1 MTDDPVAGH
10 TSSGDTSSGDAS
22 SGDAASRVAFVTG
35 GTRGIG
41 LAIAQQLVADGH
53 SVAVGSRNKPDDL
66 DSSLHWVECDVAD
79 AGSVDSAFAEIES
92 ALGPPTIVVANA
104 GITRDMLVLR
114 MNEDDFADVVD
125 ANLTGSFRVAKRAV
139 KAMMKARWGRIV
151 FVSSVVGS
159 IGQAG
164 QANYSASKAGL
175 VGLGRSLA
183 REFASRGITVNLVAP
198 GPIDT
203 DMLAAVADDT
213 VEAMAAA
220 VPVGRIGKPR
230 EVAAAV
236 TFLTSPDAGYIT
248 GTTIAV
254 DGGLGMG
261 GS

>member
-1 MTDDPVAGH
+1 MADE
-10 TSSGDTSSGDAS
+10 TSDTGSSEETE
-22 SGDAASRVAFVTG
+22 RIAFVTG

-41 LAIAQQLVADGH
+41 LAVAQRLADDGH
-53 SVAVGSRNKPDDL
+53 RVAVGSRSKPDDL
-66 DSSLHWVECDVAD
+66 DDRLLWVQCDVSDNASVED
-79 AGSVDSAFAEIES
+79 AFTQIEAE
-92 ALGPPTIVVANA
+92 LGNPTIVVANA
-104 GITRDMLVLR
+104 GITRDMLMLR
-114 MNEDDFADVVD
+114 MKEADFAEVVD

-159 IGQAG
+159 VGQAG

-203 DMLAAVADDT
+203 DMLAAVAADT
-213 VEAMAAA
+213 IEAMVSA
-220 VPVGRIGKPR
+220 VPVGRIGTPS

-236 TFLTSPDAGYIT
+236 SFLTSADAGYVT
-248 GTTIAV
+248 GTTLAV

-261 GS
+261 GGA